1 MFCSCGSRSDGIN
14 KGEKKKTGSQ
24 QKTGKRDGHS
34 AGMADRCYLSLR
46 PVGLGLGKGV
56 KTSVPVGGVS
66 GRLFAMVLDS
76 QDFGYPPI
84 FRDALSVGGAA
95 QWLQASVPEIWHF
108 QIGEKCK
115 VCISGTE
122 GRRDSGTSLACS
134 ACSNYVRPIAFS
146 SVYDVR
152 FRSYGR

>member
-34 AGMADRCYLSLR
+34 GGMADRCYLSLR

-76 QDFGYPPI
+76 QDLGYPPI
-84 FRDALSVGGAA
+84 FRDALSVGKAPPSGYK
-95 QWLQASVPEIWHF
+95 LPFPRYGTFKSVKNA
-108 QIGEKCK
+108 KC
-115 VCISGTE
+115 VS
-122 GRRDSGTSLACS
+122 R
-134 ACSNYVRPIAFS
+134 
-146 SVYDVR
+146 
-152 FRSYGR
+152 